1 MNDQNYT
8 PEVVDVVD
16 AAPKLPMQE
25 NGKPLKRKQY
35 LFSAASKKTRI
46 TSFIALGLAA
56 LFILLVVIGTISTL
70 NADIWDI
77 PLFGMVMD
85 KKELK
90 SLENQVEDAYD
101 EIKDVIRSKDDE
113 EIERLEDKFDTKIK
127 SVEKAFKNPSLINMS
142 TLFVGIG
149 EKEAAQAGALLM
161 GLVIFFAIFVLF
173 FAGLG
178 TLFLKKGLL
187 ITAYIFSIPFY
198 LLFAGTA
205 LLVVATIV
213 LIAYIVVQSMANAD
227 YKKYKMALKNQ

>member
-35 LFSAASKKTRI
+35 LFSAASMKTRI

-113 EIERLEDKFDTKIK
+113 EIEGYEGLEDLY
-127 SVEKAFKNPSLINMS
+127 ER
-142 TLFVGIG
+142 
-149 EKEAAQAGALLM
+149 
-161 GLVIFFAIFVLF
+161 
-173 FAGLG
+173 
-178 TLFLKKGLL
+178 
-187 ITAYIFSIPFY
+187 
-198 LLFAGTA
+198 
-205 LLVVATIV
+205 VVATAKDESECCEPDDCEDIDYDDASYT
-213 LIAYIVVQSMANAD
+213 IAIPDEIYTEVQEED
-227 YKKYKMALKNQ
+227 